1 MANELEAEIFEQMK
15 DVLIEYTSISL
26 DEITKDLSSDLKM
39 DSLDKLGFAY
49 EIEDK
54 FNIRIPDEKISE
66 LETIKDYI
74 EYISSHRNQ

>member
-1 MANELEAEIFEQMK
+1 MANELKAEIFEQMK